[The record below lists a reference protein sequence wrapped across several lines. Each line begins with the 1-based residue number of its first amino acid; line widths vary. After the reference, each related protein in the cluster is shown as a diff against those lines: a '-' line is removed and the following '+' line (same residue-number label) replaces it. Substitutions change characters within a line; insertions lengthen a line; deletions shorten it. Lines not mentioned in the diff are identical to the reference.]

1 MLDAMKPLLDS
12 ELINE
17 DSRVAI
23 QEEWEK
29 KLNETREEIR
39 TELREEFAQ
48 RYEHDKQTMV
58 EALDR
63 MVSESL
69 EAEIQEVIAEKE
81 QLAEDRVK
89 FNKQMV
95 ENSDKFNKFMV
106 TKLSEEINDLRQ
118 DRQIQ
123 AEGMQK
129 LEDFVVKALAK
140 EINEFAQDKKEV
152 IETKVKLVAEAKE
165 KLEALKTSFVK
176 ENAEKVESVVA
187 KRLDNELS
195 QLQEDVKV
203 ARENNFGRRIFEA
216 FATEFTGT
224 HLNENAVVRELTQKI
239 EERDNKLA
247 EAKETIMKAK
257 VLVESKDKEVK
268 MIKESNERSQTMD
281 ELLSPL
287 QKDKAVIMQNL
298 LENVQTSRLQ
308 ATFDKYLP
316 AVLANKS
323 VGSDVKGKEAL
334 TESKVE
340 VTGNKK
346 ETKELYQ
353 DSIDNIVDIKRL
365 AGL

>member
-17 DSRVAI
+17 DTRIAI
-23 QEEWEK
+23 QEEWDK
-29 KLNETREEIR
+29 KLNETREEVR

-69 EAEIQEVIAEKE
+69 EAEIQEVVAEKE

-89 FNKQMV
+89 FNTKMT
-95 ENSDKFNKFMV
+95 ENSNKFNKFMV

-123 AEGMQK
+123 SKGMQK
-129 LEDFVVKALAK
+129 LENFVVKSLAK

-152 IETKVKLVAEAKE
+152 IETKVKLVAEAKT
-165 KLEALKTSFVK
+165 KLETLKKRFVK
-176 ENAEKVESVVA
+176 ENAKKVGSVIT
-187 KRLDNELS
+187 KRLNTELS
-195 QLQEDVKV
+195 QLHEDVKV

-224 HLNENAVVRELTQKI
+224 HLNENAVIRELTDKVTA
-239 EERDNKLA
+239 RDNKLA
-247 EAKETIMKAK
+247 EAKETIKKAK
-257 VLVESKDKEVK
+257 VLVESKNNEVK
-268 MIKESNERSQTMD
+268 TIRESNERAKTMD

-287 QKDKAVIMQNL
+287 QDDKAEVMHNL
-298 LENVQTSRLQ
+298 LENVQTSRLNH
-308 ATFDKYLP
+308 TFEKYLP

-323 VGSDVKGKEAL
+323 VDTDVKRKKAL
-334 TESKVE
+334 TESKIS

-346 ETKELYQ
+346 TKELCE
-353 DSIDNIVDIKRL
+353 SIDNIVDIRRL

>member
-17 DSRVAI
+17 DTRVAI
-23 QEEWEK
+23 QEEWEA
-29 KLNETREEIR
+29 KLKETREEVR

-69 EAEIQEVIAEKE
+69 EAEIQEVVAEKE
-81 QLAEDRVK
+81 QLAEDRVN
-89 FNKQMV
+89 FNKKMI
-95 ENSDKFNKFMV
+95 ENSDKFSKFMV
-106 TKLSEEINDLRQ
+106 TKLSEEISDLRQ
-118 DRQIQ
+118 DRQTQ
-123 AEGMQK
+123 AEGMKK
-129 LEDFVVKALAK
+129 LENFVVKALAK

-152 IETKVKLVAEAKE
+152 IETKVKLVAEAKD
-165 KLEALKTSFVK
+165 KLETLKTKFVK
-176 ENAEKVESVVA
+176 ENAEKVGSVVT
-187 KRLDNELS
+187 KRLNTELS

-224 HLNENAVVRELTQKI
+224 HLNENAVVRELTDKI
-239 EERDNKLA
+239 TDRDEKLA
-247 EAKETIMKAK
+247 EAAETIKKAK
-257 VLVESKDKEVK
+257 VLVESKNSEVK
-268 MIKESNERSQTMD
+268 SIRESNERAKTMD
-281 ELLSPL
+281 ELISPL
-287 QKDKAVIMQNL
+287 QEDKAVVMQNL

-308 ATFDKYLP
+308 QTFDKYLP

-323 VGSDVKGKEAL
+323 VGSDVKRKKEL
-334 TESKVE
+334 TESKKA
-340 VTGNKK
+340 VTGNKGN
-346 ETKELYQ
+346 KELYQ

>member
-17 DSRVAI
+17 DTRVAI
-23 QEEWEK
+23 QEEWEAK
-29 KLNETREEIR
+29 MNETREEVR

-48 RYEHDKQTMV
+48 RYEHDKTTMV

-69 EAEIQEVIAEKE
+69 EAEIQEVITEKE
-81 QLAEDRVK
+81 QLAEDRVN
-89 FNKQMV
+89 FNKKMV

-123 AEGMQK
+123 AEGMEK
-129 LEDFVVKALAK
+129 LESFVVKALAK

-165 KLEALKTSFVK
+165 KLETLKTKFVK
-176 ENAEKVESVVA
+176 ENAEKIETVVA
-187 KRLDNELS
+187 KRLDSELS

-216 FATEFTGT
+216 FSTEFTGT
-224 HLNENAVVRELTQKI
+224 HLNENAVVRELNDKI
-239 EERDNKLA
+239 TARDEKLA
-247 EAKETIMKAK
+247 EAKETIKKAK
-257 VLVESKDKEVK
+257 VLVESKNSEVK
-268 MIKESNERSQTMD
+268 TIRESNERAKTMD

-287 QKDKAVIMQNL
+287 QEDKAEVMQNL

-316 AVLANKS
+316 AVLSNKS
-323 VGSDVKGKEAL
+323 VGSDVKGKKAL
-334 TESKVE
+334 TESKTE

>member
-17 DSRVAI
+17 DTRVAI
-23 QEEWEK
+23 QEEWEV
-29 KLNETREEIR
+29 KLKETREEVR

-69 EAEIQEVIAEKE
+69 EAEIQEVVAEKE
-81 QLAEDRVK
+81 QLAEDRVN
-89 FNKQMV
+89 FNKKMI
-95 ENSDKFNKFMV
+95 ENSDKFSKFMV
-106 TKLSEEINDLRQ
+106 TKLSEEISDLRQ

-123 AEGMQK
+123 AEGMKK
-129 LEDFVVKALAK
+129 LENFVVKALAK
-140 EINEFAQDKKEV
+140 EISEFAQDKKEV
-152 IETKVKLVAEAKE
+152 IETKVKLVAEAKD
-165 KLEALKTSFVK
+165 KLETLKTKFVK
-176 ENAEKVESVVA
+176 ENAEKVGTVVTE
-187 KRLDNELS
+187 RLNTELS

-224 HLNENAVVRELTQKI
+224 HLNENAVVRELTDKI
-239 EERDNKLA
+239 TARDEKLA
-247 EAKETIMKAK
+247 EAAETIKKAK
-257 VLVESKDKEVK
+257 VLVESKNSEVK
-268 MIKESNERSQTMD
+268 SIRESNERAKTMD

-287 QKDKAVIMQNL
+287 QEDKANVMQNL

-308 ATFDKYLP
+308 QTFDKYLP

-323 VGSDVKGKEAL
+323 VGSDVKRKKEL
-334 TESKVE
+334 TESKKA
-340 VTGNKK
+340 VTGNKRN
-346 ETKELYQ
+346 KELYQ

>member
-17 DSRVAI
+17 DTRIAI
-23 QEEWEK
+23 QEEWDA
-29 KLNETREEIR
+29 KLTETREEVR

-69 EAEIQEVIAEKE
+69 EVEIQEVVAEKE

-89 FNKQMV
+89 FNTKMT
-95 ENSDKFNKFMV
+95 ENSNKFNKFMV
-106 TKLSEEINDLRQ
+106 TKLSEEINDLRN
-118 DRQIQ
+118 DRQLQ
-123 AEGMQK
+123 TEGMVK
-129 LEDFVVKALAK
+129 LENFVVKALAR

-152 IETKVKLVAEAKE
+152 IETKVKLVAEAKT
-165 KLEALKTSFVK
+165 KLNALKTKFVK
-176 ENAEKVESVVA
+176 ENAKKVGSVIT
-187 KRLDNELS
+187 KRLNTELS
-195 QLQEDVKV
+195 QLHEDVKV

-224 HLNENAVVRELTQKI
+224 HLNENAVIRELTKKVSA
-239 EERDNKLA
+239 RDSKLE
-247 EAKETIMKAK
+247 EAKETIKKAK
-257 VLVESKDKEVK
+257 VLVESKNAEVK
-268 MIKESNERSQTMD
+268 TIKESNVRAKTMD

-287 QKDKAVIMQNL
+287 QEDKATVMQNL

-308 ATFDKYLP
+308 HTFEKYLP

-323 VGSDVKGKEAL
+323 VGSDVKRKKAL
-334 TESKVE
+334 TESTTS
-340 VTGNKK
+340 VTGNK
-346 ETKELYQ
+346 ETKELCE
-353 DSIDNIVDIKRL
+353 SVDNIVDIKRL